1 MTAHR
6 WVPPSPARSHELSQW
21 PAAVAFALGRH
32 SVSGRPRARP
42 TEVRIMLD
50 LLRQLTHESAM
61 ATTITAGAGT
71 ATPETA
77 TPETLARSLRY
88 LQDLGA
94 LERRHGTRDA
104 WWLAS
109 GLPSAPTSATVL
121 DRRWHQVATHVLAA
135 PGRPSDARVV
145 LALSCRL
152 DLTARAELDNGESV
166 VAKATG
172 LHPATVMSAST
183 WLRELGVLGR
193 TPGDGKHRH
202 RLWLPSTIPPPPAL
216 VPQHFSAW
224 D

>member
-1 MTAHR
+1 MIAHR
-6 WVPPSPARSHELSQW
+6 WAPPSPDRSRELGQW
-21 PAAVAFALGRH
+21 PAAVALTLGRH
-32 SVSGRPRARP
+32 SVSGRPQARP

-50 LLRQLTHESAM
+50 LLRQLTHEHAV

-71 ATPETA
+71 ATPK
-77 TPETLARSLRY
+77 TLARSLRY

-109 GLPSAPTSATVL
+109 DLPSAPPAAGVL
-121 DRRWHQVATHVLAA
+121 EQRWHQVATHVLAA
-135 PGRPSDARVV
+135 PGRPSDARMV

-152 DLTARAELDNGESV
+152 DLTGVAELDNGETV

-172 LHPATVMSAST
+172 LHPATIMSASA

-193 TPGDGKHRH
+193 TPGDGERRH
-202 RLWLPSTIPPPPAL
+202 RLWLPATIPPPPAV
-216 VPQHFSAW
+216 VPQHVSAW